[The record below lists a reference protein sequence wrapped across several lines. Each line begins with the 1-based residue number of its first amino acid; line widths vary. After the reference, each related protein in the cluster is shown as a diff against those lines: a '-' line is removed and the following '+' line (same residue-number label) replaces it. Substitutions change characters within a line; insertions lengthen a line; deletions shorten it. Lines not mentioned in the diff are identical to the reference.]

1 MKHPSEKPL
10 VIITQRI
17 HQEVRD
23 FLERHCRVWANE
35 GLEPLPTSQLILKAS
50 EAEAMMVFMPD
61 RIDDDFLGHCPR
73 LKVIGAALKGY
84 DNFDIEACT
93 RRGIWFTIVPD
104 LLTVPTAEM
113 VVGLMIALA
122 RNILPGDH
130 LVRDGNFQGWR
141 PQLYGLGLQGRTA
154 GIIGMGAVG
163 QAVARRLAAF
173 EMHILYT
180 DIHPLPEER
189 QLDSPALFTSL
200 DDLLQRSDYILPL
213 VPLTE
218 TTKHLLNAE
227 RLALIKPGS
236 FLVNAGR
243 GSLIDEAAVAKALQ
257 SGHLGG
263 YAADVFEMEDWALL
277 DRPEAIH
284 PILLAL
290 PERTV
295 FTPHLGSAV
304 KTNRLQI
311 EMEAARNIVEALDGK
326 TPRGAINQPL
336 RP

>member
-1 MKHPSEKPL
+1 MKNETERPL
-10 VIITQRI
+10 VVITQKV
-17 HQEVRD
+17 HQEVID
-23 FLERHCRVWANE
+23 YLERTCRVWANE
-35 GLEPLPTSQLILKAS
+35 NLDPLPSTQLLLRAGQ
-50 EAEAMMVFMPD
+50 AEALMVFMPD
-61 RIDDDFLGHCPR
+61 RIDHFFLRHCPR

-84 DNFDIEACT
+84 DNFDVEACT

-130 LVRDGNFQGWR
+130 LIRDGNFQGWR

-163 QAVARRLAAF
+163 QAVARRLAPF

-180 DIHPLPEER
+180 DIRPLPEER

-227 RLALIKPGS
+227 RLALMKPGS

-243 GSLIDEAAVAKALQ
+243 GSLVDEEAVAQALQ
-257 SGHLGG
+257 SGHLSG

-284 PILLAL
+284 PALLSL

-304 KTNRLQI
+304 QTNRLEI